1 MRLKTRIIVDS
12 TADLAPEIKERVYT
26 VPLTVHFGQ
35 EEYIDGVTI
44 DHRTF
49 YEKLVESDVLPTTSQ
64 ATPNDFI
71 EEFEKAKQ
79 AGEAAVVITLASKFS
94 GTYQSAVIAA
104 SEHEKIYVVDGT
116 SAAMGTG
123 ILAELAFRLLDAGM
137 SAKEIADALE
147 EEKKKIV
154 VVALVDTLEYLKR
167 GGRISKTAA
176 FAGGVLNIKPVISVT
191 DGEIHLLGKARGSK
205 MGNNLLVQEIDEAG
219 GIDFSKPVLLGYSGL
234 SDALLLK
241 YIEDSRHIWEGHLRE
256 VRYTTVGSVI
266 GTHLGPGAVV
276 RFVFFRKVS
285 ATVESVSLLHLVGEV
300 VEVVSAFLFHRTE
313 LQTAVFVVHLYPA
326 DIPDGISRCSVDD
339 KKSSVSCIFVRTPP
353 LEVEVRDWCR
363 LLYLQYRP
371 MISERFLPGFGR
383 NTVRIVLW
391 LLGCDRPCASY
402 CKQQACE

>member
-1 MRLKTRIIVDS
+1 MQLKTRIIVDS
-12 TADLAPEIKERVYT
+12 TADLVPEIKERVYT

-44 DHRTF
+44 DHKTF

-71 EEFEKAKQ
+71 GAFETARQ

-104 SEHEKIYVVDGT
+104 AEYENIYVVDGA

-123 ILAELAFRLLDAGM
+123 ILVELAFRLLDAGS
-137 SAKEIADALE
+137 SAEEIAKALE
-147 EEKKKIV
+147 EEKKNIV
-154 VVALVDTLEYLKR
+154 IVALVDTLEYLKR

-176 FAGGVLNIKPVISVT
+176 FAGGILNI
-191 DGEIHLLGKARGSK
+191 
-205 MGNNLLVQEIDEAG
+205 
-219 GIDFSKPVLLGYSGL
+219 KPVLLGYSGL

-276 RFVFFRKVS
+276 VAFFKNR
-285 ATVESVSLLHLVGEV
+285 
-300 VEVVSAFLFHRTE
+300 
-313 LQTAVFVVHLYPA
+313 
-326 DIPDGISRCSVDD
+326 
-339 KKSSVSCIFVRTPP
+339 
-353 LEVEVRDWCR
+353 
-363 LLYLQYRP
+363 
-371 MISERFLPGFGR
+371 
-383 NTVRIVLW
+383 
-391 LLGCDRPCASY
+391 
-402 CKQQACE
+402 